1 MKFARIVFLVAG
13 VWGLMVVLPLYFL
26 FDFVGR
32 SYPPAVTHPD
42 LYYGFVGV
50 TLVWQIAFLTIATN
64 PSRYRPIMLAAIL
77 EKSVYVATMV
87 TLYVMGELQLGQF
100 AVAWPDSVLG
110 ILFVAA
116 FIKTPDQSGQRR
128 TSEAYR

>member
-13 VWGLMVVLPLYFL
+13 VWGLTIVTPLYFL
-26 FDFVGR
+26 LDYVGR

-50 TLVWQIAFLTIATN
+50 TLVWQIAFLIIATT
-64 PSRYRPIMLAAIL
+64 PGRYRPMMLAAIL
-77 EKSVYVATMV
+77 EKGVYVVTMAA
-87 TLYVMGELQLGQF
+87 LYMMGELQLGQF
-100 AVAWPDSVLG
+100 AVALPDSILG

-116 FIKTPDQSGQRR
+116 FIKTPDQG
-128 TSEAYR
+128 